1 MIWPW
6 RSTPWC
12 TARGSLSTDVL
23 IAVTERPWGGQVGG
37 GAAWSSQERLW
48 WLLWSEIPGLG
59 FGRLCQLWGL
69 FGSLAAAWAA
79 PGEALQAVPGIGP
92 TRLAAIERCRRQR
105 GRDPLGALRRTGVL
119 VPGDRAMPAAVK
131 ALARPPLHLFWRG
144 RGGLWSP
151 LRRGQAVAVVGTR
164 RPSVHGLQMAEAIG
178 RVLAQAGWPVVSGLA
193 EGIDA
198 AAHQGCLK
206 AGGCPVGVLGT
217 PLDRVYPSHHA
228 RLQQQ
233 VASRGLLISEQAP
246 GGRVCAGHFA
256 ARNRLQVALVRAV
269 VLVECPEPS
278 GALHAARLAWD
289 QGLRL
294 WVVPAD
300 AAKASALGSNRWLAA
315 GAAPLLTPA
324 DLIATLGPGPLA
336 AELAPRPGSHPPA
349 AAPAAAASAA
359 DPALLAAVGSG
370 ASLEQLSLHLGQAA
384 GQLLP
389 RLLALELAGVL
400 RAEPGLQWR
409 PA

>member
-1 MIWPW
+1 MPW
-6 RSTPWC
+6 SGD
-12 TARGSLSTDVL
+12 RGNISTDVL
-23 IAVTERPWGGQVGG
+23 VALVGCPWGGLDAR
-37 GAAWSSQERLW
+37 GAAWSPQERLW
-48 WLLWSEIPGLG
+48 WLLWSQVPGLG
-59 FGRLCQLWGL
+59 FGRLCQLWGV

-79 PGEALQAVPGIGP
+79 PREALAAVPGIGP
-92 TRLAAIERCRRQR
+92 ARLAAIERCRRR
-105 GRDPLGALRRTGVL
+105 GGDDPLAPLRHTGVL
-119 VPGDRAMPAAVK
+119 LPGDRALPAAVK
-131 ALARPPLHLFWRG
+131 ALVRPPIHLYWRG
-144 RGGLWSP
+144 RGQLWSP
-151 LRRGQAVAVVGTR
+151 LRRGLAVAVVGTR

-178 RVLAQAGWPVVSGLA
+178 HALAQAGWPVVSGLA

-198 AAHQGCLK
+198 AAHQGCLR
-206 AGGCPVGVLGT
+206 ADGRPIGVLGT
-217 PLDRVYPSHHA
+217 PLDRVYPSHHT

-233 VASRGLLISEQAP
+233 VATRGLLISEQAP
-246 GGRVCAGHFA
+246 GSRVCAGHFA

-300 AAKASALGSNRWLAA
+300 AAKTSAVGSNRWLAA
-315 GAAPLLTPA
+315 GAAPLLNPS

-336 AELAPRPGSHPPA
+336 AGSGPRPASGPKA
-349 AAPAAAASAA
+349 AAPAAAAIAA
-359 DPALLAAVGSG
+359 DQALLAAVGSG

-384 GQLLP
+384 AQLMP

-400 RAEPGLQWR
+400 QAEPGLQWR